1 MRVLVSGS
9 TGLIGSQL
17 VPMLANRGHTV
28 VRLVRRAPAAGE
40 EEVRWDPATG
50 VLDGQDLQGIDAAVH
65 LAGESITRRWTPARK
80 RRLRDSRIDG
90 TRLLCETLARL
101 DPLPKVL
108 VSMSAVGYY
117 GDRGGEELTEES
129 PPGSGFL
136 AEVGSDWEGATGAA
150 AGCGIR
156 VVLTRLGV
164 VLTPR
169 GGALA
174 RMLPA
179 FRLGLGGRLGSG
191 DQFISWIS
199 LEDAL
204 RGIFFALETGSI
216 SGPVNLAAP
225 APVTNRA
232 FTAALARALRRPA
245 LFPVPAVL
253 LELVLGEMA
262 RELLLAST
270 RARPRALLESGFTF
284 RHTDIDDTFAAL
296 LR

>member
-1 MRVLVSGS
+1 
-9 TGLIGSQL
+9 
-17 VPMLANRGHTV
+17 
-28 VRLVRRAPAAGE
+28 
-40 EEVRWDPATG
+40 
-50 VLDGQDLQGIDAAVH
+50 
-65 LAGESITRRWTPARK
+65 
-80 RRLRDSRIDG
+80 
-90 TRLLCETLARL
+90 
-101 DPLPKVL
+101 
-108 VSMSAVGYY
+108 MSAVGYY

-129 PPGSGFL
+129 APGSGFL
-136 AEVGSDWEGATGAA
+136 AEVGRDWEEATEAA

-270 RARPRALLESGFTF
+270 RARPRALLESGFAF
-284 RHTDIDDTFAAL
+284 RHTDIDETLAAL

>member
-1 MRVLVSGS
+1 MRVLVSGA

-17 VPMLANRGHTV
+17 VPMLAERGHTA

-40 EEVRWDPATG
+40 EAVRWDPAAG
-50 VLDGQDLQGIDAAVH
+50 VLAGQDLRGIDAAVH
-65 LAGESITRRWTPARK
+65 LAGESISRRWTPARK

-90 TRLLCETLARL
+90 TRLLCETLARVE
-101 DPLPKVL
+101 PRPKVL

-129 PPGSGFL
+129 APGSGFL
-136 AEVGSDWEGATGAA
+136 ADVGRDWEEAAGAA
-150 AGCGIR
+150 AAAGIR

-191 DQFISWIS
+191 GQFISWIS

-204 RGIFFALETGSI
+204 RGILFALETGSL
-216 SGPVNLAAP
+216 SGPVNLVSP

-262 RELLLAST
+262 RELLLAGAK
-270 RARPRALLESGFTF
+270 ARPRALLESGFTF
-284 RHTDIDDTFAAL
+284 RHTDIDDTLASL